1 MKRSYHIVIDDSV
14 LLPSARGGQSR
25 TIVHP
30 LPSMLKK
37 LHVGE
42 SFLWPKEAVTNF
54 NTLRSIAS
62 TFGRKNGMKFVGRQI
77 KRRDG
82 TMTLRFWRTL

>member
-30 LPSMLKK
+30 LPSMLRK
-37 LHVGE
+37 LRVGE
-42 SFLWPKEAVTNF
+42 SFLWPKEAVTDF
-54 NTLRSIAS
+54 NTLRSMAS
-62 TFGRKNGMKFVGRQI
+62 KFGKKNQMKFVGRQI

-82 TMTLRFWRTL
+82 TMTLRFWRML

>member
-25 TIVHP
+25 TLVHP

-37 LHVGE
+37 LKVGE
-42 SFLWPKEAVTNF
+42 SFLWPKEAAAIKAYRIIC
-54 NTLRSIAS
+54 NTELENS
-62 TFGRKNGMKFVGRQI
+62 
-77 KRRDG
+77 
-82 TMTLRFWRTL
+82 L

>member
-14 LLPSARGGQSR
+14 LLPSSRGGQGR
-25 TIVHP
+25 TLVHP

-37 LHVGE
+37 LKVGE
-42 SFLWPKEAVTNF
+42 SFLWPKEAKTDF

-62 TFGRKNGMKFVGRQI
+62 RCGKQNQMKFAGRQI

-82 TMTLRFWRTL
+82 TMTLRFWRIA

>member
-14 LLPSARGGQSR
+14 LLPSARGGQGR
-25 TIVHP
+25 TLVHP

-37 LHVGE
+37 LEVGE
-42 SFLWPKEAVTNF
+42 SFLWPKDAVTKF

-62 TFGRKNGMKFVGRQI
+62 TFGRKNQMKFVGRQI

-82 TMTLRFWRTL
+82 TMTLRFWRTA

>member
-1 MKRSYHIVIDDSV
+1 MKRSYHITIDDSV

-25 TIVHP
+25 TLVHP
-30 LPSMLKK
+30 LPFMLKK
-37 LHVGE
+37 LKVGE
-42 SFLWPKEAVTNF
+42 SFLWPKEAATNF

-62 TFGRKNGMKFVGRQI
+62 TFGKKNQMKFVGRQI

-82 TMTLRFWRTL
+82 TMTLRFWRIA

>member
-1 MKRSYHIVIDDSV
+1 MIDDSV
-14 LLPSARGGQSR
+14 LLPSARGGQGR
-25 TIVHP
+25 TLVHP

-37 LHVGE
+37 LKVGE
-42 SFLWPKEAVTNF
+42 SVLWPKEAKTDF

-62 TFGRKNGMKFVGRQI
+62 RCGKQNQMKFVGRQI

>member
-14 LLPSARGGQSR
+14 LLPSPRGGQSR

-37 LHVGE
+37 LQVGE
-42 SFLWPKEAVTNF
+42 SFLWPKEAATDF
-54 NTLRSIAS
+54 NTLRSMAS
-62 TFGRKNGMKFVGRQI
+62 KFGKKNQMKFVGRQI

-82 TMTLRFWRTL
+82 TMTLRFWRTA